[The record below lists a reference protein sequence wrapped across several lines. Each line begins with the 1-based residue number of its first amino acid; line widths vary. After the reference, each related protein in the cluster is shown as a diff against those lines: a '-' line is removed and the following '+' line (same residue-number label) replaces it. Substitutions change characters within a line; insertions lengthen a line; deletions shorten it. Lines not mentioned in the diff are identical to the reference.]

1 MATNLQ
7 RVTGRSWPVGDQMRR
22 QLTEPIE
29 PLHLCLL
36 EDLQH
41 IVDFD
46 SKVTRDVLLAA
57 PFHATVAVDHRVS
70 EGSL

>member
-1 MATNLQ
+1 
-7 RVTGRSWPVGDQMRR
+7 MRR
-22 QLTEPIE
+22 QLTEPTE

-36 EDLQH
+36 EDLQR